1 MPIFRH
7 GGQSPPLKPL
17 IKLINLKN
25 FYNLLIINNLTL
37 FIGQS
42 ISRLKI
48 SEEIINFNISVVR
61 DEVLKAVC
69 LILG

>member
-7 GGQSPPLKPL
+7 GGQSPPLKPP

-25 FYNLLIINNLTL
+25 FYNLLNINDLTL

-42 ISRLKI
+42 KI
-48 SEEIINFNISVVR
+48 Q
-61 DEVLKAVC
+61 
-69 LILG
+69 